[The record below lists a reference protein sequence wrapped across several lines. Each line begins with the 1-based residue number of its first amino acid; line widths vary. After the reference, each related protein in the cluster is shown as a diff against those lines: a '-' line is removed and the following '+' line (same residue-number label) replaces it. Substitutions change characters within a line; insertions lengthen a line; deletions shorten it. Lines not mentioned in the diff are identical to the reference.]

1 MCIFPFSLLFQL
13 NENLS
18 KNQLQYSFLG
28 KCLDPFKV
36 RTRNISDNLI
46 FGHGFVWKKSRFFE
60 VNVYQLL
67 GIGFKVRGKLR
78 SQFKLGNELGKTYG
92 KMEFY
97 KGNIF
102 QFTFLIQV
110 YMSISISL
118 EILSFS
124 HSFKGR
130 RNSGIFP

>member
-1 MCIFPFSLLFQL
+1 MCIFPSSLLFQF
-13 NENLS
+13 NENLLS
-18 KNQLQYSFLG
+18 TNFNILSPENFL
-28 KCLDPFKV
+28 DAFKV